1 MEGRN
6 LTNEERLQ
14 LEQEVEKVFVHQLH
28 MQEMANRV
36 AMLNPANIPKIFE
49 DTLLYG
55 EGFDIGMSS
64 MEGTFTSPYFG
75 EEVSTDTFKQDLKA
89 HYKISFPSQDLKRFL
104 NSKDVLFMKL
114 SSTSSDHHR
123 VEDKVEWLGARIKL
137 YKDDPKSWKQAR
149 AVCLAEGGDLASY
162 SSFKEWELHYPALKK
177 IFNNEGRVWLGGT
190 DADEELNWVWS
201 DGSPWWDMFYKGF
214 GKDQGDDGD
223 LENCLAADMGR
234 SAMIDYPN
242 NVPYPPEERAF
253 RNAYDDSCLLKYPFL
268 CSVPPTHLKSNQNI
282 SRTWTAEDLP
292 FDSIDIWWS
301 HTVSGWSLREKE
313 KRRMPGFLLEWGLE
327 KAVEETAN
335 KEDTGMA

>member
-1 MEGRN
+1 
-6 LTNEERLQ
+6 
-14 LEQEVEKVFVHQLH
+14 
-28 MQEMANRV
+28 
-36 AMLNPANIPKIFE
+36 
-49 DTLLYG
+49 
-55 EGFDIGMSS
+55 
-64 MEGTFTSPYFG
+64 
-75 EEVSTDTFKQDLKA
+75 
-89 HYKISFPSQDLKRFL
+89 
-104 NSKDVLFMKL
+104 
-114 SSTSSDHHR
+114 
-123 VEDKVEWLGARIKL
+123 
-137 YKDDPKSWKQAR
+137 
-149 AVCLAEGGDLASY
+149 
-162 SSFKEWELHYPALKK
+162 
-177 IFNNEGRVWLGGT
+177 
-190 DADEELNWVWS
+190 
-201 DGSPWWDMFYKGF
+201 MFYKGF

-253 RNAYDDSCLLKYPFL
+253 RNAYDYSCLLEYPFL